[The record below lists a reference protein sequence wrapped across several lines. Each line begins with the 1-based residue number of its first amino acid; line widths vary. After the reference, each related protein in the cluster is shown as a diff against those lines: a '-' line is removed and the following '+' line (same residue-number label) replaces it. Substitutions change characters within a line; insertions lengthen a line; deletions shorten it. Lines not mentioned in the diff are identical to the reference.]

1 MRAARLHLDRW
12 WRLLSPPLDFLLLC
26 VRLQAQVHEGPFPD
40 MDKPEGDNPIETLTN
55 FFKGLMPKDEEPA
68 PPAPEDPAPESEDD
82 APAAE

>member
-1 MRAARLHLDRW
+1 MKDL
-12 WRLLSPPLDFLLLC
+12 
-26 VRLQAQVHEGPFPD
+26 FPD

-68 PPAPEDPAPESEDD
+68 PPAPEEPAPESEDD

>member
-1 MRAARLHLDRW
+1 MGLHLFCRPKFMKD
-12 WRLLSPPLDFLLLC
+12 L
-26 VRLQAQVHEGPFPD
+26 FPD